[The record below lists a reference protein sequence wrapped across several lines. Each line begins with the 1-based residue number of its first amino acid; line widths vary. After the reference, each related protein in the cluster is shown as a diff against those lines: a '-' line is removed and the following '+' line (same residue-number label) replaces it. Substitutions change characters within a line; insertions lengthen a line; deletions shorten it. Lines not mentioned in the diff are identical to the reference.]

1 MGRNHL
7 SVENALCADYHGD
20 IRFYGGVLLVLWSM
34 LDHNDFVGRH
44 ASHDLAREVPAAK
57 AQIPAVQLY
66 PDSGRFADDNS
77 AGFRIADNAAVLAAD
92 LPAGAAELDRSAV
105 ACANC
110 DPAVTG
116 LALPY
121 VNQAAVSLA
130 VLAGSALQGY
140 AVMVVCLADQ
150 GHALRL
156 GNDPGR

>member
-7 SVENALCADYHGD
+7 SVESAVCADYHGD
-20 IRFYGGVLLVLWSM
+20 IRFYGGVLLVLGSM

-57 AQIPAVQLY
+57 TQIPAVQLY

-105 ACANC
+105 ACANWA
-110 DPAVTG
+110 PAVTG
-116 LALPY
+116 L

-130 VLAGSALQGY
+130 VLAGSALQGH